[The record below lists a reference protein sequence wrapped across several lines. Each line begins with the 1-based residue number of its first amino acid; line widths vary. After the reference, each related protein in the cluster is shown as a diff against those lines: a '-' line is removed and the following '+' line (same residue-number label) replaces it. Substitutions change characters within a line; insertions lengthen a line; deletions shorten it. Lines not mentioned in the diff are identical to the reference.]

1 MRAIAVANKKGGS
14 GKTTTTVNLAA
25 ALAEHGRKVLI
36 IDLDEQYNAST
47 WCDPVGF
54 NSANGDRGVFDLF
67 AERSKQVE
75 DLSYATNTEGVSII
89 PSSHWLAGI
98 DKALSQEPGSEQIL
112 KLKLKRL
119 APGRFDYV
127 LFDCPPNIGLMTV
140 NALNAATEVIVP
152 MEASVLN
159 MNGLAQLLGYV
170 EMVRERLNPE
180 VRLSGILG
188 CRFDG
193 RTNRCND
200 VMRRVRERFPEL
212 VFKTVIREDTKLGEA
227 PGHAPI
233 FTYDPKGRAA
243 EDYRQLAR
251 EVLNQEGNGET
262 LEGATNGR
270 VTV

>member
-75 DLSYATNTEGVSII
+75 DLSYPTNTEGVSII

-180 VRLSGILG
+180 VRLAGILG

-251 EVLNQEGNGET
+251 EVLDQEETGET
-262 LEGATNGR
+262 LEGAANGR
-270 VTV
+270 VAV